1 MDHGPLK
8 WAITWKRKGKI
19 HSIRFVWQL
28 KGNFG
33 QKHFHHLF
41 LLLGERHGA
50 LYCNRRLSVHCIC
63 FCNLF
68 LLHLLQKVMV
78 IDCWLIYKTRTTDIW
93 NFDSLTLFIT
103 IRYIK
108 GFFSGGNLDWKD
120 GALKTTFLKVN
131 YLRFHCR
138 EEGSLD
144 TPLHWNEITRHWQ
157 DPVSTTQKT
166 G

>member
-1 MDHGPLK
+1 MQPC
-8 WAITWKRKGKI
+8 
-19 HSIRFVWQL
+19 
-28 KGNFG
+28 
-33 QKHFHHLF
+33 HHLF

-120 GALKTTFLKVN
+120 AALKTTFLKVN
-131 YLRFHCR
+131 YLRFQCR

-144 TPLHWNEITRHWQ
+144 TALDSCVMTRQWQTKWKYVTFLHKGFIT
-157 DPVSTTQKT
+157 PKVSKKFSKKHSKK
-166 G
+166 